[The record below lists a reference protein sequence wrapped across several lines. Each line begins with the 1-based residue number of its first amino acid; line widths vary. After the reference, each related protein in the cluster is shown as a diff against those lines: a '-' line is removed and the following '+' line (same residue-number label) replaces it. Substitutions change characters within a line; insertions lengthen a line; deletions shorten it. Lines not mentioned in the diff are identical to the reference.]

1 MAIKEIL
8 GIALTI
14 AVPVIVALLGFLVYY
29 LCKKIAGST
38 ENEFIKSLMDEIKD
52 RVNDAVVFVN
62 QTYVNALKKEG
73 KFDLDA
79 QKQAFNTA
87 YQTIIE
93 TLSAEAL
100 DYIEAISGDSNK
112 FLEVLI
118 EKNVFEEKPWN
129 WDSSIKSES
138 AVTEE

>member
-14 AVPVIVALLGFLVYY
+14 AVPVILFMLGILVRYI
-29 LCKKIAGST
+29 CKRIGNKT
-38 ENEFIKSLMDEIKD
+38 ENEFVKFIMDEICK
-52 RVNDAVVFVN
+52 RVKYAVQFVN

-100 DYIEAISGDSNK
+100 DYIESISGDSSK

-118 EKNVFEEKPWN
+118 ERYVAEEKN
-129 WDSSIKSES
+129 WGFGVAFET
-138 AVTEE
+138 AEE